1 MRLHILQNTRFF
13 CKEQNIWHEGDDGK
27 TVFGGEQSE
36 KYQSKI
42 LIKKE
47 SGEVEYFGSTHEPQ
61 EPNVD
66 SSRNL
71 CSDQDMFCETSNK
84 HDVILKKKY
93 SENFYMPEQ
102 YMF

>member
-1 MRLHILQNTRFF
+1 MF
-13 CKEQNIWHEGDDGK
+13 CKEQNIWNEGDDGK
-27 TVFGGEQSE
+27 TIFGGEPSK

-42 LIKKE
+42 YIKKE
-47 SGEVEYFGSTHEPQ
+47 SGEEENFGSTDEPQ
-61 EPNVD
+61 GPTVD

-71 CSDQDMFCETSNK
+71 FIDQDMVCETSNK
-84 HDVILKKKY
+84 RDEAVKHAKVILKKKN